1 MDNHLEVDGC
11 EVSLEETFAA
21 LGVVPRGFLS
31 HECCAMAK
39 AREPVNPFYVL
50 LVLLGIVFLVTACAY
65 SVMAYRALSPA
76 LARQN
81 DGHPLTEFLDKH
93 GMVLLAIELVLLR
106 WHRLRPWRSTA
117 GASCESRLKT
127 PRTIGGPSTRQ
138 TAEKRSRILLYTA
151 V

>member
-65 SVMAYRALSPA
+65 GVMAYRAISPA

-93 GMVLLAIELVLLR
+93 GMLLLAVELALLAR
-106 WHRLRPWRSTA
+106 RRLRPWGWIA
-117 GASCESRLKT
+117 GASCESRRMIA
-127 PRTIGGPSTRQ
+127 RTERRRSTHR
-138 TAEKRSRILLYTA
+138 TARKSR
-151 V
+151 